1 MAWQSK
7 RENIMTKVIKLVG
20 FKSERANA
28 SFDEAQIE
36 KRQEVMQSVSVL
48 WDIVKYR
55 MDYDLQESNF
65 EIDTLKE
72 TIGLLRCVSDD
83 LLEAARENNLIG

>member
-1 MAWQSK
+1 MK
-7 RENIMTKVIKLVG
+7 RENIMTNVVKLMS
-20 FKSERANA
+20 KSQIANA
-28 SFDEAQIE
+28 SFDAAQIE

-72 TIGLLRCVSDD
+72 TIGLLRSVSDD
-83 LLEAARENNLIG
+83 LLEAARDNNLIG

>member
-1 MAWQSK
+1 MTNVVKLMSK
-7 RENIMTKVIKLVG
+7 SQI
-20 FKSERANA
+20 ANA
-28 SFDEAQIE
+28 SFDAAQIE
-36 KRQEVMQSVSVL
+36 KRQEVMQRVRVL

-72 TIGLLRCVSDD
+72 TIGLLRSVSDD
-83 LLEAARENNLIG
+83 LLEAARDNNLIG

>member
-1 MAWQSK
+1 MS
-7 RENIMTKVIKLVG
+7 
-20 FKSERANA
+20 KSERFNA
-28 SFDEAQIE
+28 AFDKAQIE
-36 KRQEVMQSVSVL
+36 KRQEVMQSVSFL

-72 TIGLLRCVSDD
+72 TIGLLRSISDD

>member
-1 MAWQSK
+1 
-7 RENIMTKVIKLVG
+7 MTNVVKLMS
-20 FKSERANA
+20 KSERANA

-36 KRQEVMQSVSVL
+36 KRREVMQSVSVL

-72 TIGLLRCVSDD
+72 TIGLLRSISDD

>member
-1 MAWQSK
+1 MTWQSK

-20 FKSERANA
+20 FKSGRANA

-72 TIGLLRCVSDD
+72 TIGLLRSVSDD

>member
-1 MAWQSK
+1 MSK
-7 RENIMTKVIKLVG
+7 SQI
-20 FKSERANA
+20 ANA
-28 SFDEAQIE
+28 SFDAAQIE

-72 TIGLLRCVSDD
+72 TIGLLRSVSDD
-83 LLEAARENNLIG
+83 LLEAARDNNLIG

>member
-1 MAWQSK
+1 
-7 RENIMTKVIKLVG
+7 MTNVVKLMS
-20 FKSERANA
+20 KSERFNA
-28 SFDEAQIE
+28 AFDKAQIE
-36 KRQEVMQSVSVL
+36 KRQEVMQSVSFL

-72 TIGLLRCVSDD
+72 TIGLLRSISDD